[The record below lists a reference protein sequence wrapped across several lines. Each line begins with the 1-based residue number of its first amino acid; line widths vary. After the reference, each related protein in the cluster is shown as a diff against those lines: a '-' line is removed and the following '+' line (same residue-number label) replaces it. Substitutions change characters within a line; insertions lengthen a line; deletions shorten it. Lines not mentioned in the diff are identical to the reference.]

1 MELRIC
7 SKRGVSQNMV
17 REVITGKQSHIMLV
31 AP

>member
-17 REVITGKQSHIMLV
+17 EEVITGKQSHVMLV